1 MADTLDVIY
10 SVVIVENFSSESIA
24 AICTDDQKAREA
36 AEKVFM
42 NKAIMRKGME
52 IRVYATPTNT
62 VLYPFQLT
70 GAPNPKLISKT
81 VCK

>member
-1 MADTLDVIY
+1 MTETTDIVYT
-10 SVVIVENFSSESIA
+10 VVIVENFSAESIA
-24 AICTDDQKAREA
+24 AICTDDEKAREA
-36 AEKVFM
+36 AQKVFM
-42 NKAIMRKGME
+42 NKAIMRPGME
-52 IRVYATPTNT
+52 IRVYATPVNT